1 MADETGLTMR
11 HVRTSLVVPYA
22 SYLRI
27 YEPLQAF
34 AEPARSYWA
43 DYAAS
48 ANGVLAEHRQAL
60 ANLVSTPPVPV
71 PAHESREAF
80 VARENGATYVCPW
93 ETRLRSW
100 VALEELQEGLPD
112 SVIEAFL
119 PKIVVEQA
127 EADFARWQE
136 SHGSRLPRILTSTWH
151 VPLWWFVVVAGE
163 RRRLVLRGRWP
174 AERSLSY
181 RTPMVEA
188 RRRIAR
194 ALHSLRRTIDDG
206 FVTAGVENLG
216 RWLEEFH
223 PKALVE
229 LDYGGL
235 VNLLDDEMLVADRS
249 GEDVAAA
256 LAALSRGEPELAV
269 SSYRRLLQRWRQ
281 VQAYEHAN

>member
-1 MADETGLTMR
+1 L
-11 HVRTSLVVPYA
+11 VPYA

-34 AEPARSYWA
+34 AEPARSQWA

-60 ANLVSTPPVPV
+60 ANLVSTPPVAV

-80 VARENGATYVCPW
+80 VARENGATYICPW

-112 SVIEAFL
+112 SVVEAFL
-119 PKIVVEQA
+119 PRIVVEQA
-127 EADFARWQE
+127 EADFARWRQH
-136 SHGSRLPRILTSTWH
+136 HGSTLPRILTSTWH
-151 VPLWWFVVVAGE
+151 VPLWWFVAVSGE
-163 RRRLVLRGRWP
+163 RRRLVLGGRWP
-174 AERSLSY
+174 TGRSLTY

-188 RRRIAR
+188 RRRVAR
-194 ALHSLRRTIDDG
+194 ALHALRRSVDDG
-206 FVTAGVENLG
+206 LVTAGVENLG

-235 VNLLDDEMLVADRS
+235 VNLLDDATLDADRS
-249 GEDVAAA
+249 AEDVAEA
-256 LAALSRGEPELAV
+256 LAALSRREPELAV
-269 SSYRRLLQRWRQ
+269 SAYRRLLERWRQ

>member
-1 MADETGLTMR
+1 MR
-11 HVRTSLVVPYA
+11 SVRTSLVVPYA

-34 AEPARSYWA
+34 PEPARSQWA
-43 DYAAS
+43 DYAAGG
-48 ANGVLAEHRQAL
+48 NGVVAEHRQAL

-71 PAHESREAF
+71 PAHESSEAF
-80 VARENGATYVCPW
+80 VATENGATYVCPW

-112 SVIEAFL
+112 SVVDAFL
-119 PKIVVEQA
+119 PRIVVEQA
-127 EADFARWQE
+127 EADFARWRE
-136 SHGSRLPRILTSTWH
+136 RHGVVLPRILTSTWH
-151 VPLWWFVVVAGE
+151 VPLWWFVVVSGE
-163 RRRLVLRGRWP
+163 RRRLTLSGRWP

-188 RRRIAR
+188 RRRVAR
-194 ALHSLRRTIDDG
+194 ALHSLRRTVDDG
-206 FVTAGVENLG
+206 LVTAGVENLG

-235 VNLLDDEMLVADRS
+235 VNLVDNAALENDRSADDVAEALVA
-249 GEDVAAA
+249 
-256 LAALSRGEPELAV
+256 LARGEPELAM
-269 SSYRRLLQRWRQ
+269 SAYRRLLERWRA

>member
-1 MADETGLTMR
+1 MR
-11 HVRTSLVVPYA
+11 GVRTSLVVPYA

-34 AEPARSYWA
+34 AEPARSHWA
-43 DYAAS
+43 AYAAS
-48 ANGVLAEHRQAL
+48 TNGVLAEHRQAL

-80 VARENGATYVCPW
+80 IAREEGATYVCPW

-112 SVIEAFL
+112 SVVEAFL
-119 PKIVVEQA
+119 PRIVVEQA
-127 EADFARWQE
+127 EADFARWRE
-136 SHGSRLPRILTSTWH
+136 RHGSALPRILTSTWH

-163 RRRLVLRGRWP
+163 RRRIVLTGRWP

-188 RRRIAR
+188 RRRVAR
-194 ALHSLRRTIDDG
+194 ALHSLRRNLDDG
-206 FVTAGVENLG
+206 LVTASVENLG

-223 PKALVE
+223 PKAIVE

-235 VNLLDDEMLVADRS
+235 VNLVDDATLAADRS
-249 GEDVAAA
+249 ADDVAAA

-269 SSYRRLLQRWRQ
+269 SAYRRLLERWRL